1 VVAQRSF
8 WKNVTVVTA
17 AVALA
22 GTIVSSFVSLF
33 GSTTQNEK
41 QFRVE
46 ICKLAYHSLDEGTL
60 NPVLTPDEARQFITL
75 QLRIAQKCGNFER

>member
-1 VVAQRSF
+1 
-8 WKNVTVVTA
+8 VTA

-33 GSTTQNEK
+33 GSTTQNEN

-46 ICKLAYHSLDEGTL
+46 ICKLAYHALDDETL
-60 NPVLTPDEARQFITL
+60 NPELMPDEARRFITL
-75 QLRIAQKCGNFER
+75 QLRIAQKCGTFE